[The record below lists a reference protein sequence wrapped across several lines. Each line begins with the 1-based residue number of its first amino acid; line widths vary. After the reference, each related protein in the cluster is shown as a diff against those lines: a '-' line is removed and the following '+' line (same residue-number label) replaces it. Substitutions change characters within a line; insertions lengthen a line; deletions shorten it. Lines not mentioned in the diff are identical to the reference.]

1 MQTFVNIY
9 EISMNNDN
17 VRLLLP
23 TINDIKYLIK
33 EQEDLLDMILL
44 GKATIR
50 PVIVSKNSK
59 MYSTAENNK
68 LLESLIVSVKS

>member
-1 MQTFVNIY
+1 MDTFVNIY
-9 EISMNNDN
+9 EISLNNDN
-17 VRLLLP
+17 IRLLLP

-50 PVIVSKNSK
+50 
-59 MYSTAENNK
+59 
-68 LLESLIVSVKS
+68 